1 MGLFDW
7 FGKKNKQEEIF
18 EDEATTET
26 PELDHY
32 SGIRVE
38 VATFEGEILFV
49 AKLMRIHGNTAELHQ
64 YSEAAISP
72 ENATPDLVEVE
83 PLRVKIR
90 GYSDH
95 ERKAIYMEGTITP
108 KDHHICHV
116 EDLTFVGI
124 NNDRA
129 FFRLSTNIEANIT
142 VFGGIAPGEKK
153 CKLLNISVGGACIS
167 TEYQF
172 HEADRF
178 LLKVNLLEDRPLS
191 VMYCQV
197 LRIIEKNE
205 NIFEYGCKF
214 LELTEED
221 QETITQNIFEAQR
234 KQRSTV

>member
-1 MGLFDW
+1 M
-7 FGKKNKQEEIF
+7 
-18 EDEATTET
+18 
-26 PELDHY
+26 
-32 SGIRVE
+32 
-38 VATFEGEILFV
+38 
-49 AKLMRIHGNTAELHQ
+49 
-64 YSEAAISP
+64 
-72 ENATPDLVEVE
+72 
-83 PLRVKIR
+83 
-90 GYSDH
+90 
-95 ERKAIYMEGTITP
+95 
-108 KDHHICHV
+108 
-116 EDLTFVGI
+116 
-124 NNDRA
+124 
-129 FFRLSTNIEANIT
+129 
-142 VFGGIAPGEKK
+142 
-153 CKLLNISVGGACIS
+153 LNISIGGACIS